1 MRAIGFSFKKIDV
14 EKLSSNSLEGIK
26 VSANIDISEISSVKP
41 SDMLKTKDD
50 LLVVNFTYI
59 VTYDP
64 NFAKLTFSG
73 DIVLEIDPKTSKE
86 VLKSW
91 KDKKEMSEDFR
102 IFIFNIILR
111 KSNLKALELEDEM
124 NLPLHIPM
132 PSVQKE
138 DIKNVTNE

>member
-1 MRAIGFSFKKIDV
+1 MRAIGFNFKKINV
-14 EKLSSNSLEGIK
+14 EKLSSNSLEGVK
-26 VSANIDISEISSVKP
+26 VNANIDVSDISSVKAA
-41 SDMLKTKDD
+41 DILKSKDE
-50 LLVVNFTYI
+50 LVAVNFTYT

-64 NFAKLTFSG
+64 DFAKLVFSG
-73 DIVLEIDPKTSKE
+73 NIILEIESKLTKE

-102 IFIFNIILR
+102 VFVFNIILR

-132 PSVQKE
+132 PSIQKE
-138 DIKNVTNE
+138 DMKGATNE